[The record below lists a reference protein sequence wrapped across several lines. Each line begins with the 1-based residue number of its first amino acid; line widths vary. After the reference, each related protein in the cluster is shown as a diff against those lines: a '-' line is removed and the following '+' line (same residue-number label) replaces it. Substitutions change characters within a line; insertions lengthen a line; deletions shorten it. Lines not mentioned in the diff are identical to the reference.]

1 MNRIPYSYNVL
12 ELNSEPAHFFF
23 LENKSYLR
31 CEKKLKNS
39 IKLIFILFETN

>member
-12 ELNSEPAHFFF
+12 DLNSEPAHFFFF

-31 CEKKLKNS
+31 SEQKTKKFNKTD
-39 IKLIFILFETN
+39 FHTF

>member
-12 ELNSEPAHFFF
+12 DLNSEPAHFFF

-31 CEKKLKNS
+31 SEQKTKKFNKTD
-39 IKLIFILFETN
+39 FHTF